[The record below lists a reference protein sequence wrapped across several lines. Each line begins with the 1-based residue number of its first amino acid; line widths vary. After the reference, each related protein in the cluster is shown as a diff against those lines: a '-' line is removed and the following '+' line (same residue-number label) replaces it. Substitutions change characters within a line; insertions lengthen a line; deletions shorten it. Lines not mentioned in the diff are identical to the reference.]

1 MNQPNDIAA
10 LLPTRRKV
18 LKTGAAFA
26 GAAALS
32 PLYAFS
38 SQSPVRPQAAQR
50 TNNSQIKIFD
60 VLKYGAA
67 GDGTTL
73 DSAAFQRAIDE
84 AAAYAGKA
92 QVLVRGGH
100 KYLIGTIELKGS
112 IDFHLADDA
121 ELLVSTRREDY
132 RGGLPGSVAGDTMS
146 AALGAVITAT
156 NAQGLTISGT
166 GSLQGRAKEFMTRYD
181 EAGQWWV
188 PGPFR
193 PKMFVL
199 TGCKDL
205 TVRDITFAEAPNWGL
220 HMLGCDGVLVDNVK
234 VRNLLDVP
242 NCDGIDPDH
251 SRNVEIRNCNITAGD
266 DGVVIKCSRQPVD
279 YGEAANI
286 HVHDCVIE
294 TQDAGLKIGTE
305 TTSDIHDI
313 IFERCQIKTASRG
326 LCIQLRDEGNIHDII
341 FRDITFTSRFYS
353 DPWWGRGEAISFTA
367 IPRTATSK
375 VGSLHNIIVQNVTG
389 HAENSVRVCGSEKSR
404 VHDVI
409 LDRVSVTLERTTQFK
424 GSLFDNR
431 PTTVADPNSLPNSV
445 AGTDPKADPKL
456 PSGLVLHDT
465 PGFSLEHADNVILRN
480 CSVAWGANP
489 PDAFSYAVEA
499 IDTTGLTIE
508 GLKGGPAHASLGKA
522 VSIS

>member
-1 MNQPNDIAA
+1 
-10 LLPTRRKV
+10 
-18 LKTGAAFA
+18 
-26 GAAALS
+26 
-32 PLYAFS
+32 
-38 SQSPVRPQAAQR
+38 
-50 TNNSQIKIFD
+50 

-67 GDGTTL
+67 GDGATL

-100 KYLIGTIELKGS
+100 KYLIGTIELKGP

-146 AALGAVITAT
+146 AALGAVIMAT
-156 NAQGLTISGT
+156 GAQGLTISGT

-181 EAGQWWV
+181 EAGQWWI

-205 TVRDITFAEAPNWGL
+205 HVRDITFAEAPNWGL

-266 DGVVIKCSRQPVD
+266 DGVVIKCSRQPID
-279 YGEAANI
+279 YGEAASI

-313 IFERCQIKTASRG
+313 IFERCQIKTSSRG

-341 FRDITFTSRFYS
+341 FRDITFTSRFYA

-375 VGSLHNIIVQNVTG
+375 VGSLHNITVQNITG
-389 HAENSVRVCGSEKSR
+389 TAENSVRVCGSAASR
-404 VHDVI
+404 VHDI
-409 LDRVSVTLERTTQFK
+409 TLDRVAVTLARTTQFK
-424 GSLFDNR
+424 GNLFDNR
-431 PTTVADPNSLPNSV
+431 PTTAIPAIEP
-445 AGTDPKADPKL
+445 
-456 PSGLVLHDT
+456 HDT
-465 PGFSLEHADNVILRN
+465 PGFSIEQADNVTLRN

-489 PDAFSYAVEA
+489 PEAFSYAVEA
-499 IDTTGLTIE
+499 VDTTGLKIE

>member
-1 MNQPNDIAA
+1 M
-10 LLPTRRKV
+10 
-18 LKTGAAFA
+18 
-26 GAAALS
+26 
-32 PLYAFS
+32 
-38 SQSPVRPQAAQR
+38 
-50 TNNSQIKIFD
+50 
-60 VLKYGAA
+60 LKYGAA
-67 GDGTTL
+67 GDGATL

-100 KYLIGTIELKGS
+100 KYLIGTIELKGP

-146 AALGAVITAT
+146 AALGAVILAT

-181 EAGQWWV
+181 EAGQWWI

-199 TGCKDL
+199 TGCKDMQ
-205 TVRDITFAEAPNWGL
+205 VRDITFAEAPNWGL

-266 DGVVIKCSRQPVD
+266 DGVVIKCSRQPID
-279 YGEAANI
+279 YGEAASI

-313 IFERCQIKTASRG
+313 IFERCQIKTSSRG

-341 FRDITFTSRFYS
+341 FRDITFTSRFYA

-375 VGSLHNIIVQNVTG
+375 VGSLHNITVQNITG
-389 HAENSVRVCGSEKSR
+389 TAENSVRVCGSAASR
-404 VHDVI
+404 VHDI
-409 LDRVSVTLERTTQFK
+409 TLDRVAVTLARTTQFK
-424 GSLFDNR
+424 GNLFDNR
-431 PTTVADPNSLPNSV
+431 PTTAIPAIEP
-445 AGTDPKADPKL
+445 
-456 PSGLVLHDT
+456 HDT
-465 PGFSLEHADNVILRN
+465 PGFSIEQADNVTLRN

-489 PDAFSYAVEA
+489 PEAFSYAVEA
-499 IDTTGLTIE
+499 VDTTGLKIE

>member
-1 MNQPNDIAA
+1 M
-10 LLPTRRKV
+10 
-18 LKTGAAFA
+18 
-26 GAAALS
+26 
-32 PLYAFS
+32 
-38 SQSPVRPQAAQR
+38 
-50 TNNSQIKIFD
+50 
-60 VLKYGAA
+60 LKYGAA
-67 GDGTTL
+67 GDGATL

-146 AALGAVITAT
+146 AALGAVIMAT
-156 NAQGLTISGT
+156 GAQGLTISGT

-181 EAGQWWV
+181 EAGQWWI

-205 TVRDITFAEAPNWGL
+205 HVRDITFAEAPNWGL

-266 DGVVIKCSRQPVD
+266 DGVVIKCSRQPID
-279 YGEAANI
+279 YGEAASI

-313 IFERCQIKTASRG
+313 VFERCQIKTSSRG

-341 FRDITFTSRFYS
+341 FRDITFTSRFYA

-375 VGSLHNIIVQNVTG
+375 VGSLHNITVQNITG
-389 HAENSVRVCGSEKSR
+389 TAENSVRVCGSAASR
-404 VHDVI
+404 VHDI
-409 LDRVSVTLERTTQFK
+409 TLDRVAVTLARTTQFK
-424 GSLFDNR
+424 GNLFDNR
-431 PTTVADPNSLPNSV
+431 PTTAIPAIEP
-445 AGTDPKADPKL
+445 
-456 PSGLVLHDT
+456 HDT
-465 PGFSLEHADNVILRN
+465 PGFSIEQADNVTLRN

-489 PDAFSYAVEA
+489 PEAFSYAVEA
-499 IDTTGLTIE
+499 VDTTGLKIE
-508 GLKGGPAHASLGKA
+508 GLTGGPAHASLGKA